1 MKGAITVSDLM
12 TQNGLEP
19 IALDEQRKLTGGLF
33 NSTAKVDNSTSLS
46 TVSEQHI
53 DGDVNGI
60 AISAG
65 GDSTFNFP
73 PELLAALAPAQ

>member
-19 IALDEQRKLTGGLF
+19 IALEEQKRLTGGLF
-33 NSTAKVDNSTSLS
+33 NSTAKVDNSTSFS

-53 DGDVNGI
+53 GGDVNGI

-65 GDSTFNFP
+65 GDFNFP